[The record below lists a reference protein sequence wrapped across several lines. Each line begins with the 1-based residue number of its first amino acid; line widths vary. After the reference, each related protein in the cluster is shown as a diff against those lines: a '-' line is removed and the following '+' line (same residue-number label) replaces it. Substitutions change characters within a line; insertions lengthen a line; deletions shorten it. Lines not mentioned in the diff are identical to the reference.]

1 MTNYSGILVDSN
13 NKVILLDGQP
23 IYVNNYLK
31 FTSNNANIVER
42 CTYTTLKNGVTVNAT
57 SSYGRASF
65 YFNVVSGKRYKL
77 TFNSTCT
84 AGYKMLYVSD
94 KLYQSGEGWSGTY
107 TTLSLS
113 TDGQKSYTF
122 TADSNILWFGL
133 YASANTSTGDITIT
147 NAELEEV

>member
-42 CTYTTLKNGVTVNAT
+42 CIYTTLQNGVTVNAT

-94 KLYQSGEGWSGTY
+94 KLYQPGEGWSGTY
-107 TTLSLS
+107 TTISLS
-113 TDGQKSYTF
+113 TDGTKSYTF
-122 TADSNILWFGL
+122 TANSNILWFGL